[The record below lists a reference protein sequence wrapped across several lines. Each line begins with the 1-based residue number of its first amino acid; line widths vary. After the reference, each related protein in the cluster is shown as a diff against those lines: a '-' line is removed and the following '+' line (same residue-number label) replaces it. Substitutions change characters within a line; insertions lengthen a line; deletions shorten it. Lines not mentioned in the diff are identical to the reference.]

1 MLMEEKIKFGEIKA
15 KELKIG
21 DIVSWS
27 KWNVETENWDEFMGV
42 LLDTRNE
49 LVGNRLVSVSKVM
62 PLSFPLLITII
73 FLLLLIEFNITF
85 ALIVLSILLSEMSIL

>member
-1 MLMEEKIKFGEIKA
+1 MEEKIKFGELKA

-27 KWNVETENWDEFMGV
+27 KWNVQTENWDEFMGV

-62 PLSFPLLITII
+62 PLNN
-73 FLLLLIEFNITF
+73 NITSGELEF
-85 ALIVLSILLSEMSIL
+85 FTLSLKLVSHSDDKNK

>member
-1 MLMEEKIKFGEIKA
+1 MKEKIKFGELKA
-15 KELKIG
+15 KELQIG

-49 LVGNRLVSVSKVM
+49 LIGNRLVSVSKVM
-62 PLSFPLLITII
+62 PLNN
-73 FLLLLIEFNITF
+73 NITSGELEF
-85 ALIVLSILLSEMSIL
+85 FTLSLKLVSHSDDKNK

>member
-1 MLMEEKIKFGEIKA
+1 MKEKIKFGELKA

-49 LVGNRLVSVSKVM
+49 LVGNRLVSVSTVM
-62 PLSFPLLITII
+62 PLNNNMTSGEL
-73 FLLLLIEFNITF
+73 EFFT
-85 ALIVLSILLSEMSIL
+85 LSLKLVSHSDDKNK

>member
-1 MLMEEKIKFGEIKA
+1 MLMEEKIKFGELKA

-27 KWNVETENWDEFMGV
+27 KWNVQTENWDEFMGV

-62 PLSFPLLITII
+62 PLNNNMTSGEL
-73 FLLLLIEFNITF
+73 EFFT
-85 ALIVLSILLSEMSIL
+85 LSLKLVSHSDDKNK

>member
-1 MLMEEKIKFGEIKA
+1 MEEKIKFGELKA

-27 KWNVETENWDEFMGV
+27 KWNIETESWDEFMGV

-49 LVGNRLVSVSKVM
+49 LIGNRLVSVSKVM
-62 PLSFPLLITII
+62 PLNNPCNSGEL
-73 FLLLLIEFNITF
+73 EFFT
-85 ALIVLSILLSEMSIL
+85 LSLKLVSHSDDKNK

>member
-1 MLMEEKIKFGEIKA
+1 MLMEEKIKFGELKA

-27 KWNVETENWDEFMGV
+27 KWNVQTENWDEFMGV

-62 PLSFPLLITII
+62 PLNN
-73 FLLLLIEFNITF
+73 NITSGELEF
-85 ALIVLSILLSEMSIL
+85 FTLSLKLVSHSDDKNK

>member
-1 MLMEEKIKFGEIKA
+1 MLMEEKIKFGELKA

-62 PLSFPLLITII
+62 PLNN
-73 FLLLLIEFNITF
+73 NITSGELEF
-85 ALIVLSILLSEMSIL
+85 FTLSLKLVSHSDDKNK

>member
-1 MLMEEKIKFGEIKA
+1 MEEKIKFGELKA

-62 PLSFPLLITII
+62 PLNNNMTSGEL
-73 FLLLLIEFNITF
+73 EFFT
-85 ALIVLSILLSEMSIL
+85 LSLKLVSHSDDKNK

>member
-1 MLMEEKIKFGEIKA
+1 MLMEEKIKFGELKA

-62 PLSFPLLITII
+62 PLNNNMTSGEL
-73 FLLLLIEFNITF
+73 EFFT
-85 ALIVLSILLSEMSIL
+85 LSLKLVSHSDDKNK

>member
-1 MLMEEKIKFGEIKA
+1 MLMKEKIKFGELKA

-62 PLSFPLLITII
+62 PLNNNMTSGEL
-73 FLLLLIEFNITF
+73 EFFT
-85 ALIVLSILLSEMSIL
+85 LSLKLVSHSDDKNK

>member
-1 MLMEEKIKFGEIKA
+1 MEEKIKFGELKA

-27 KWNVETENWDEFMGV
+27 KWNIETKNWDEFMGV

-49 LVGNRLVSVSKVM
+49 LVGNRLVSISKVM
-62 PLSFPLLITII
+62 PLNNNMTSGEL
-73 FLLLLIEFNITF
+73 EFFT
-85 ALIVLSILLSEMSIL
+85 LSLNLVSHSDDKNK

>member
-1 MLMEEKIKFGEIKA
+1 MLMKEKIKFGELKA

-49 LVGNRLVSVSKVM
+49 LVGNRLVSISKVM
-62 PLSFPLLITII
+62 PLNNNMTSGEL
-73 FLLLLIEFNITF
+73 EFFT
-85 ALIVLSILLSEMSIL
+85 LSLKLVSHSGDKNK

>member
-1 MLMEEKIKFGEIKA
+1 MEEKIKFGELKA

-62 PLSFPLLITII
+62 PLNN
-73 FLLLLIEFNITF
+73 NITSGELEF
-85 ALIVLSILLSEMSIL
+85 FTLSLKLVSHSDDKNK

>member
-1 MLMEEKIKFGEIKA
+1 MKEKIKFGELKA

-42 LLDTRNE
+42 LLDTLNE
-49 LVGNRLVSVSKVM
+49 FVGNRLVSVSTVM
-62 PLSFPLLITII
+62 PLNNNMTSGEL
-73 FLLLLIEFNITF
+73 EFFT
-85 ALIVLSILLSEMSIL
+85 LSLKLVSHSDDKNK

>member
-1 MLMEEKIKFGEIKA
+1 MKEKIKFGELKA

-62 PLSFPLLITII
+62 PLNNNMTSGEL
-73 FLLLLIEFNITF
+73 EFFT
-85 ALIVLSILLSEMSIL
+85 LSLKLVSHSDDKNK